1 MAKIKICGLTSQ
13 NDIDFVNEGRPDYC
27 GFIINVPKSR
37 RNVTPETVRALT
49 GRLHGSVIPVG
60 VFVNSPIADI
70 IPLVKDGAIRA
81 VQLHGSEDD
90 DYVNCLRRELDAC
103 RGAYAPA
110 GASRGSSAE
119 SLSGTSPGT
128 SAGASARIP
137 IIQAF
142 QIASREDVRAAA
154 ESAADFILLDNGT
167 GGTGR
172 VFDWSLLEEVKR
184 PFFLAGGLTP
194 ENLAAA
200 IKNVR
205 PYAVDISSGV
215 ESAHHKDKNKILAA
229 IAAVRS

>member
-1 MAKIKICGLTSQ
+1 MAKIKICGLTGQ

-70 IPLVKDGAIRA
+70 LPLVKDGAIRA
-81 VQLHGSEDD
+81 VQLHGSEDG
-90 DYVNCLRRELDAC
+90 DYVNRLRRELDVC
-103 RGAYAPA
+103 RG
-110 GASRGSSAE
+110 
-119 SLSGTSPGT
+119 
-128 SAGASARIP
+128 AGASAQIP

-172 VFDWSLLEEVKR
+172 VFDWSLLEEAKR

-194 ENLAAA
+194 ENLASA
-200 IKNVR
+200 IKTVK

-215 ESAHHKDKNKILAA
+215 ESKQHKDKNKILAA